1 VLQLN
6 RAHIAT
12 LVVAG
17 TALAFLV
24 ACSDSDTAKPAP
36 TLDPVTSPAPA
47 KLTSADFMPVCQGA
61 TQSRATGYSPNAKSH
76 KTILFTP
83 LNHGLVEDT
92 STLPSDWTVQFDAN
106 RDTYAAIDTVV
117 CVETKDEQS
126 VKDCTGY
133 QDNGHSTAN
142 KVDLRATSYTVTVR
156 VAATGKEL
164 GSTELSG
171 TDTTCPMFMS
181 FDDDTQTKPYNVPPP
196 KDDVVTFVKQ
206 FVQP

>member
-1 VLQLN
+1 MV
-6 RAHIAT
+6 T
-12 LVVAG
+12 V
-17 TALAFLV
+17 TALALLV
-24 ACSDSDTAKPAP
+24 ACSHVDAAKPTP
-36 TLDPVTSPAPA
+36 TLDPTTSPAPA
-47 KLTSADFMPVCQGA
+47 KLTSADFMAVCQGA
-61 TQSRATGYSPNAKSH
+61 TQSRATDYSPDAKSH

-83 LNHGLVEDT
+83 LSHGLVEDT

-126 VKDCTGY
+126 VKECTGY

-142 KVDLRATSYTVTVR
+142 KVELRTTTYTVAVR
-156 VAATGKEL
+156 AAATGKEL
-164 GSTELSG
+164 GSTELSA

-196 KDDVVTFVKQ
+196 KDDLIAFVKQ